1 VATARWRP
9 SKWRCR
15 TTWASKRFEWGQASP
30 GPPAVMAVI
39 DNRVTN
45 VVWGSDGTMAIDD
58 IVLNW
63 RNIPPCGN

>member
-1 VATARWRP
+1 
-9 SKWRCR
+9 
-15 TTWASKRFEWGQASP
+15 
-30 GPPAVMAVI
+30 MAVI

-45 VVWGSDGTMAIDD
+45 VVWGSDGTMVIDD